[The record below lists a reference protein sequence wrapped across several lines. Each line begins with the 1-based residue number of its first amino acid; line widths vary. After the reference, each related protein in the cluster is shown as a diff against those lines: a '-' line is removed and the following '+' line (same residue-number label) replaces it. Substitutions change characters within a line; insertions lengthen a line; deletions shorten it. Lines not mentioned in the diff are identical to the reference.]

1 MSYLVSDI
9 ETALIPGGEL
19 QSFGLTHSD
28 QAAAPTLDVRV
39 FENLIAADPAVAIS
53 ARHIEQVMDAV
64 PQHMFILEP
73 DATLSFVNRAARKY
87 LGRIDA
93 ITPTERLGAIIHPED
108 LEGLLGAYRDAIAHG
123 IPVEAEARVRS
134 KNGQYRWFLHQL
146 FPLCDEQGRVVRWC
160 GTRIDIDEHKR
171 STEEAQRENLALRE
185 EIDTMSM
192 FEEIVGS
199 SSRLRAV
206 LARVTKVARTDST
219 VLITGETGTG
229 KELIARAIH

>member
-87 LGRIDA
+87 LGRID
-93 ITPTERLGAIIHPED
+93 
-108 LEGLLGAYRDAIAHG
+108 
-123 IPVEAEARVRS
+123 RS
-134 KNGQYRWFLHQL
+134 LQQSGSAQL
-146 FPLCDEQGRVVRWC
+146 FIL
-160 GTRIDIDEHKR
+160 RISKGFWEH
-171 STEEAQRENLALRE
+171 
-185 EIDTMSM
+185 
-192 FEEIVGS
+192 
-199 SSRLRAV
+199 
-206 LARVTKVARTDST
+206 
-219 VLITGETGTG
+219 TGMP
-229 KELIARAIH
+229 